1 MTNSALALKASAS
14 SDSSVKRS
22 HKAML
27 NFKGVKKV
35 QANNVPREETALLTQ
50 GTGSFLDKAQKPK
63 AIDAKFN
70 KVDHTISHNSV
81 IPQKFPKNDK
91 HVKNIDN
98 LFKRQRIRI
107 KNKEFLQVNKKK
119 INNLIENG

>member
-35 QANNVPREETALLTQ
+35 QANNVPREELEYLWNNTSDNHPKPIHLDMI
-50 GTGSFLDKAQKPK
+50 GTTSTPGVGYSVEERNNQLEY
-63 AIDAKFN
+63 KF
-70 KVDHTISHNSV
+70 
-81 IPQKFPKNDK
+81 
-91 HVKNIDN
+91 
-98 LFKRQRIRI
+98 
-107 KNKEFLQVNKKK
+107 
-119 INNLIENG
+119 